1 MDHCVRYPYC
11 SAQRRLCPS
20 AHIDFTALPCKS
32 LPEQAFSHIIE
43 AMEVRF
49 TPEQEALLA
58 QIATNAGTD
67 AEQLV
72 KNAALRLLEDNA
84 DIPAAAPRPNGELPL
99 FHLGSVGP
107 LHRRDI
113 YDDAR

>member
-1 MDHCVRYPYC
+1 MNRSVQEIEC
-11 SAQRRLCPS
+11 SS
-20 AHIDFTALPCKS
+20 G
-32 LPEQAFSHIIE
+32 AFSGILE

-49 TPEQEALLA
+49 TPEQEARLA

-67 AEQLV
+67 AERLV
-72 KNAALRLLEDNA
+72 KKAVLRLLEDEVGLRANV
-84 DIPAAAPRPNGELPL
+84 PQSNGELPL
-99 FHLGSVGP
+99 WHLGGVGP

>member
-1 MDHCVRYPYC
+1 M
-11 SAQRRLCPS
+11 
-20 AHIDFTALPCKS
+20 HIVPLKGGFARPHIS
-32 LPEQAFSHIIE
+32 ISPPFHASRLPEQAFSHIIE